1 MIINCENCSRRF
13 VVKDKD
19 IPKTGRLVQC
29 GYCSVSWHQMPAYLN
44 DKGKEKIKNDKNFKN
59 TLEELSIDKIKA
71 SDGKTYK
78 FLGGQWA
85 VLLPSGK
92 TGLFAKKKIGIELDI
107 KTGRKN
113 KNIASTRIKK
123 NKTEFDPSSEIL
135 SNDKKLPDI
144 YNPKKGIGFFGYLF
158 LLIIISLSS
167 VGVLK
172 IFENYIISYMPELE
186 FIYVILDEQSEFIL
200 ESLNNFFTIVKDLV
214 NSY

>member
-44 DKGKEKIKNDKNFKN
+44 DKGKEEIKNNKNFN
-59 TLEELSIDKIKA
+59 NPIEELSIDKIKA
-71 SDGKTYK
+71 SDGKAYK

-113 KNIASTRIKK
+113 KNIAPVKIKK
-123 NKTEFDPSSEIL
+123 NKKEFDPSSEIL

-144 YNPKKGIGFFGYLF
+144 YNPKKGIGFFSYLF
-158 LLIIISLSS
+158 LLIIISLSL
-167 VGVLK
+167 VGFLK
-172 IFENYIISYMPELE
+172 VFENDIISYMPELE

-200 ESLNNFFTIVKDLV
+200 ESLNNFFTIVKDLI